1 MEVIETTIIISAATL
16 ALVIAAVATI
26 DHFRRL
32 VSRKVV
38 E

>member
-1 MEVIETTIIISAATL
+1 MEVIETTVVVSAATL
-16 ALVIAAVATI
+16 VLIIAAVATI

-32 VSRKVV
+32 VSRNTV